1 MKVQKR
7 KIGNYQQ
14 LYITLP
20 AKICQAMDIEKG
32 TDILISVAGK
42 DSLLLKVISKV
53 IIIIMVGNNRRNIYM
68 AHEERVKLYEKIEEK
83 RGRPLISYF
92 TNLRANASAQMAS
105 DVIPEFAKQILE
117 IPKEQ
122 KEVDILIVS
131 YGGDPTVAWR
141 IISMLRERFEKVS
154 VLVPYAA
161 YSAATL
167 LALGANEIL
176 MHPFSN
182 LGPVDPQLA
191 YKDKEG
197 KIQQFGYEDLRLY
210 LDFVKGDVGIS
221 DQEQLERAFELV
233 CKDIGSI
240 PIGVAKRSS
249 YLALSMGEKL
259 LSLHMK
265 DQNKVKAIAEALNK
279 SFYYHGYPVGRKEA
293 KKVGLPV
300 KNPDE
305 ELENLMWLVWNDV
318 EEEMECNKP
327 FDPLGIVLSDEKT
340 AKLIGNVPQVQ
351 MPINLP
357 PQILQQAIND
367 ILNKIEVIQV
377 EPIDYELISASIE
390 STRCISEFKVK
401 GKISAAR
408 LPDMNIAVNVVKTES
423 GWRFHKIKKEE

>member
-1 MKVQKR
+1 
-7 KIGNYQQ
+7 
-14 LYITLP
+14 
-20 AKICQAMDIEKG
+20 
-32 TDILISVAGK
+32 
-42 DSLLLKVISKV
+42 
-53 IIIIMVGNNRRNIYM
+53 MV
-68 AHEERVKLYEKIEEK
+68 
-83 RGRPLISYF
+83 S
-92 TNLRANASAQMAS
+92 
-105 DVIPEFAKQILE
+105 
-117 IPKEQ
+117 
-122 KEVDILIVS
+122 
-131 YGGDPTVAWR
+131 
-141 IISMLRERFEKVS
+141 
-154 VLVPYAA
+154 
-161 YSAATL
+161 
-167 LALGANEIL
+167 
-176 MHPFSN
+176 
-182 LGPVDPQLA
+182 
-191 YKDKEG
+191 
-197 KIQQFGYEDLRLY
+197 
-210 LDFVKGDVGIS
+210 
-221 DQEQLERAFELV
+221 
-233 CKDIGSI
+233 
-240 PIGVAKRSS
+240 
-249 YLALSMGEKL
+249 
-259 LSLHMK
+259 
-265 DQNKVKAIAEALNK
+265 
-279 SFYYHGYPVGRKEA
+279 VGRKEA